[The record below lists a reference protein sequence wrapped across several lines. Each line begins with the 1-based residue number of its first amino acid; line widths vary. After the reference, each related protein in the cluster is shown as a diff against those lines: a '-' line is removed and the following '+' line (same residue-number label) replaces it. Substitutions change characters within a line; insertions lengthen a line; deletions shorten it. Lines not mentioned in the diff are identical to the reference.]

1 MLSSTVN
8 LPREKL
14 MERAGVPLAREP
26 AGSSELLGVAVSAPL
41 PPSCMLPPEEGGR
54 DTLIKTASA
63 VTLSSCGE
71 GRDDDDDGDDD
82 DTGIGARGG
91 LAALATGVAV
101 MIGVP
106 ELRPMMEGGT
116 IGELL
121 AVTESIGEGWEEMA
135 GEERPA
141 YCEWSV
147 AGGSSESGGGW
158 PKARIGER
166 ACADAD
172 EAARCGLL

>member
-14 MERAGVPLAREP
+14 MDRVGMPMARESP
-26 AGSSELLGVAVSAPL
+26 GSSELLGVAVSSPPPL
-41 PPSCMLPPEEGGR
+41 SCMLPPEEGDR

-71 GRDDDDDGDDD
+71 GRDDDDGD
-82 DTGIGARGG
+82 DTGIGARMG

-135 GEERPA
+135 GEARLA

-147 AGGSSESGGGW
+147 AGGSSDSGGGW
-158 PKARIGER
+158 PKTRIGER

-172 EAARCGLL
+172 EAARSGLL

>member
-1 MLSSTVN
+1 M
-8 LPREKL
+8 
-14 MERAGVPLAREP
+14 ARESP
-26 AGSSELLGVAVSAPL
+26 GSSELLGVAVSPPPPL
-41 PPSCMLPPEEGGR
+41 SCMLPPEEGGR
-54 DTLIKTASA
+54 DTLMKTASA

-71 GRDDDDDGDDD
+71 GRDDDDGD
-82 DTGIGARGG
+82 DTGIGARMG

-135 GEERPA
+135 GEARLA

-147 AGGSSESGGGW
+147 AGGSSDSGGGW
-158 PKARIGER
+158 PKTRIGER

-172 EAARCGLL
+172 EAARSGLL